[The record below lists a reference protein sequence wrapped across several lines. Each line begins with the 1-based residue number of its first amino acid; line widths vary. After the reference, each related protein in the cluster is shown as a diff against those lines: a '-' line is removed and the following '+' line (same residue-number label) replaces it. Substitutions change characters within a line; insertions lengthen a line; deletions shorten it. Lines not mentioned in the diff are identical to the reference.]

1 MREVMSMREGGGTQI
16 RWRRDGGRVE
26 SPNLGRRGGGHWEER
41 RLRPHF
47 PSWPSTRHLQA
58 WSKSF
63 QDVRA
68 TSINPSPGGRGSDS
82 TSSLL

>member
-41 RLRPHF
+41 RLRPYLPGLRRPLEKVSKVGHF
-47 PSWPSTRHLQA
+47 SLFVDRPSGVPRGP
-58 WSKSF
+58 
-63 QDVRA
+63 A
-68 TSINPSPGGRGSDS
+68 TSTGSLASP
-82 TSSLL
+82 

>member
-1 MREVMSMREGGGTQI
+1 MREVMSMREGEGTQI
-16 RWRRDGGRVE
+16 RWRGDGGRVE

-68 TSINPSPGGRGSDS
+68 TSINRLPRGKRK
-82 TSSLL
+82 